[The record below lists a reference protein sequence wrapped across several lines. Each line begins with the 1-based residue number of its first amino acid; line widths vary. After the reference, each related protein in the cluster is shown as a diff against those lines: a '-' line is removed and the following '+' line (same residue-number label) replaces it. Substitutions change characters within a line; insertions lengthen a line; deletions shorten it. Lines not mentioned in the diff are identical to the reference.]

1 MQSLTHEEDLK
12 IYAEGLKIVSDNC
25 ISCHS
30 PHATGKNRI
39 APPLIA
45 VKQHYL
51 DATESEEEFVSTMS
65 SFLASPDIK
74 KSKMSNAVRRFGI
87 MPNLGYSTD
96 SYKAVATYL
105 YRAEIEKPDWFDTHY
120 QEEKKRLLKNSEPE
134 TDNYLEKGRNL
145 ALATKSV
152 LGKTLLGAIQSKGTE
167 GAVTFCNE
175 RALRITDS
183 MAVHLKANIK
193 RVSDK
198 NRNPNNA
205 ANTQELTYIQ
215 EAKTALKEKGS
226 AAPKVFE
233 KDNKMIGYYP
243 IVTNNMCLQ
252 CHGTPVKDV
261 NSKALSKINALY
273 PNDKATGYAANE
285 LRGIWVIEMQ
295 K

>member
-1 MQSLTHEEDLK
+1 
-12 IYAEGLKIVSDNC
+12 
-25 ISCHS
+25 
-30 PHATGKNRI
+30 
-39 APPLIA
+39 
-45 VKQHYL
+45 
-51 DATESEEEFVSTMS
+51 
-65 SFLASPDIK
+65 
-74 KSKMSNAVRRFGI
+74 
-87 MPNLGYSTD
+87 
-96 SYKAVATYL
+96 
-105 YRAEIEKPDWFDTHY
+105 
-120 QEEKKRLLKNSEPE
+120 
-134 TDNYLEKGRNL
+134 
-145 ALATKSV
+145 
-152 LGKTLLGAIQSKGTE
+152 
-167 GAVTFCNE
+167 
-175 RALRITDS
+175 

-226 AAPKVFE
+226 VAPKVFE